1 MNCVQQA
8 KTNETKKR
16 EIDRAEAEDLTHCK
30 RAKTVL
36 PIFEPERGVFIREL
50 HPLLP
55 GEQPALWAK
64 LNWRNFR
71 ANTKYEH

>member
-1 MNCVQQA
+1 MNSVQQA
-8 KTNETKKR
+8 KTNETKKL
-16 EIDRAEAEDLTHCK
+16 EIDRAEEDLTHCT

-64 LNWRNFR
+64 LNSAKFSCQ
-71 ANTKYEH
+71 YEV